1 MNMLLSTY
9 CDMILSTK
17 TGNWK
22 GQISVSKFLYL
33 ISIIEAIEYH
43 YILDNEISLE
53 NVFVR
58 KRFGQLYEQQYDS
71 NKGYEAQFYIRP
83 FYHLGSSEYY
93 HLVWKTNSRPPMNTH
108 TPSEK
113 YLRENLMYAKFDDEL
128 WGILQDAESREY
140 IRRNIITRFLTKQ

>member
-17 TGNWK
+17 MGNWQ
-22 GQISVSKFLYL
+22 GQISVSKILYL
-33 ISIIEAIEYH
+33 ISIFEAIECQH
-43 YILDNEISLE
+43 LLNNEISIE

-58 KRFGQLYEQQYDS
+58 KKFGQLYEQQYGN
-71 NKGYEAQFYIRP
+71 NKGYGAQFYIRP
-83 FYHLGSSEYY
+83 FFHLGSSEYY
-93 HLVWKTNSRPPMNTH
+93 HLVWKSNDRPAITNH

-113 YLRENLMYAKFDDEL
+113 YLKKNLLYAKLDDEL
-128 WGILQDAESREY
+128 WELLQDAENREY

>member
-33 ISIIEAIEYH
+33 ISIIEAIEYR
-43 YILDNEISLE
+43 YLLDNEISLE

-58 KRFGQLYEQQYDS
+58 KRFGQLYEQQYD
-71 NKGYEAQFYIRP
+71 NKKGYEAQFYIRP
-83 FYHLGSSEYY
+83 FYHLDLG
-93 HLVWKTNSRPPMNTH
+93 
-108 TPSEK
+108 
-113 YLRENLMYAKFDDEL
+113 
-128 WGILQDAESREY
+128 
-140 IRRNIITRFLTKQ
+140 

>member
-1 MNMLLSTY
+1 MYLYARGLVNYMNNN
-9 CDMILSTK
+9 MIATK
-17 TGNWK
+17 DTKHN
-22 GQISVSKFLYL
+22 
-33 ISIIEAIEYH
+33 SIYA
-43 YILDNEISLE
+43 L
-53 NVFVR
+53 
-58 KRFGQLYEQQYDS
+58 
-71 NKGYEAQFYIRP
+71 
-83 FYHLGSSEYY
+83 YHLGSSEYY

>member
-1 MNMLLSTY
+1 MFLILYILLSALRSTELDTTKY
-9 CDMILSTK
+9 LRVRSLSMDK
-17 TGNWK
+17 
-22 GQISVSKFLYL
+22 SS
-33 ISIIEAIEYH
+33 IEYH
-43 YILDNEISLE
+43 YLLDNEISLE
-53 NVFVR
+53 NIFVR

-113 YLRENLMYAKFDDEL
+113 YLRENLLYAKFDDEL
-128 WGILQDAESREY
+128 WEILQDAESREY